1 MNFLN
6 KIKKIIP
13 KPFRKEK
20 KEEDVNY
27 IDLCN
32 LVLKLIANERAHKK
46 NKPKSLS
53 NSEWN
58 LILCDIEF
66 AFQSFKRNA
75 EPISPARKALKEKRL
90 NHAIECFKVYIKH
103 L

>member
-1 MNFLN
+1 MKILN
-6 KIKKIIP
+6 AIKKIIP
-13 KPFRKEK
+13 KPFLKERKEK
-20 KEEDVNY
+20 ELSY
-27 IDLCN
+27 IDLCD
-32 LVLKLIANERAHKK
+32 LALKLIANERAHKK

-66 AFQSFKRNA
+66 AFKSFKRNV
-75 EPISPARKALKEKRL
+75 EPVSPARKALKEKRL
-90 NHAIECFKVYIKH
+90 NDAIECFKVYIKH